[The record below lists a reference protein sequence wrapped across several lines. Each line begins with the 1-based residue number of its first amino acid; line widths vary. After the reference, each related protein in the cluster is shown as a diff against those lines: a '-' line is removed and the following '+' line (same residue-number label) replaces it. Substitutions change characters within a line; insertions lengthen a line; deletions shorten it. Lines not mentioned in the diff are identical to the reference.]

1 MELKKKDEEKRT
13 RYWKLIL
20 ITSTLAIVLVAGFF
34 LLRSVFGNP
43 LEGTW
48 VSEEAGY
55 RIELD
60 DENEMQIETTVKEAY
75 VEVDAIYVIDKS
87 VKTIT
92 IKPELMSYEEAAED
106 AKGTVTG
113 ADIDAK
119 LAELM
124 TTFDY
129 SLDGN
134 TLTLTEREYGE
145 QFIFT
150 RVK

>member
-1 MELKKKDEEKRT
+1 MELKRKDEEKRT

-48 VSEEAGY
+48 VSEKAGY
-55 RIELD
+55 QIEFD
-60 DENEMQIETTVKEAY
+60 DENEMQIETTVKETY
-75 VEVDAIYVIDKS
+75 VEIDATYVIDKNA
-87 VKTIT
+87 KTVT
-92 IKPELMSYEEAAED
+92 MRPELMSYAEAAED

-113 ADIDAK
+113 ADIDAQ
-119 LAELM
+119 LTERM

-150 RVK
+150 RVE

>member
-1 MELKKKDEEKRT
+1 MELKRKDEEKRT

-48 VSEEAGY
+48 VSEKAGY
-55 RIELD
+55 QIEFD
-60 DENEMQIETTVKEAY
+60 DENEMQIETTVKETY
-75 VEVDAIYVIDKS
+75 VEIDAAYVIDKNA
-87 VKTIT
+87 KTVT
-92 IKPELMSYEEAAED
+92 MRPELMSYAEAAED

-113 ADIDAK
+113 ADIDAQ
-119 LAELM
+119 LTELM

-129 SLDGN
+129 SLED
-134 TLTLTEREYGE
+134 L
-145 QFIFT
+145 I
-150 RVK
+150 